1 MNTTNGVFTRSKR
14 APKYNNKA
22 AQWRGEQ
29 FDSQAEC
36 RRFQALVQLVELGVI
51 RSLVRQ
57 PSFALA
63 PKAIVGGK
71 TKRALTYRADFGYT
85 LTSTGKAIVEDVK
98 GCLTD
103 VYKIKRHLMVTVH
116 GIDIMETR

>member
-1 MNTTNGVFTRSKR
+1 MSEIKVFTRSKR
-14 APKYNNKA
+14 VPKYGNKA

-36 RRFQALVQLVELGVI
+36 RRFQVLVALVETGVI
-51 RSLVRQ
+51 RALVRQ

-71 TKRALTYRADFGYT
+71 VKRALTYRADFGYT
-85 LTSTGKAIVEDVK
+85 MISTGKAIVEDVK

-116 GIDIMETR
+116 GIDILETK

>member
-1 MNTTNGVFTRSKR
+1 MSEIKVFTRSKR
-14 APKYNNKA
+14 APKYGNTK
-22 AQWRGEQ
+22 AQWRGQQ

-36 RRFQALVQLVELGVI
+36 RRFQVLVGLVESGVI
-51 RSLVRQ
+51 RALVRQ

-85 LTSTGKAIVEDVK
+85 LISTGKAIVEDVK

-116 GIDIMETR
+116 GIDILETR